1 MAFIINSKVVPPTK
15 GAIAK
20 TPAAKLPYEIP
31 ERYKNSF
38 YLANAALFDSTNWF
52 LHRAFE
58 VIFPSLKKKLK
69 EEKIYESLND
79 GQIQDR
85 IENIVHVLDQCNSI
99 IDVRFPIKRD
109 NGKYEVIRGFRA
121 HYGLASGYKSC
132 LGGLRLGAGITRDHM
147 KGLSVLSAYKN
158 ACLGINMAGAHGGI
172 KIDPTEYSENELK
185 SILENY
191 TVQLMNKGYCCERDL
206 LYPDMGCS
214 MKEMD
219 WMARTLTKYRGEEL
233 TVTVTGKSH
242 ELGGFEHYIKMLS
255 QASFQALSFVLN
267 NQQLMDKVELKTGLR
282 DKTFI
287 IQGLGKLGAPLAKLL
302 TENGAICVGVKDTD
316 AYIYDPK
323 GIDFQKLYEHKIKMG
338 TFKNFGTAK
347 EDTKNDVYTEA
358 CDILVFAAKQK
369 SLSCYIANNVK
380 AKVILEAAE
389 APVTPTAHQ
398 ILTGRNKIV
407 VPDLYACSGGTICSY
422 LEFLVGLQQ
431 TGRLSRDVLQLSSGI
446 YESILKNMCGRE
458 ILAAGGTTSHVDV
471 HVDAKT
477 LGDSLDC
484 ILTDV
489 GNEIVKLNEVHKLGT
504 DLRIP
509 AYMMGISNIFRAVHC
524 HENFI

>member
-15 GAIAK
+15 AAVAK
-20 TPAAKLPYEIP
+20 PQAAKLPYEIP

-58 VIFPSLKKKLK
+58 VIFPSLKKTLK
-69 EEKIYESLND
+69 YEKTCESLTD
-79 GQIQDR
+79 DQIHDR
-85 IENIVHVLDQCNSI
+85 LENLVQVLDQCNSI
-99 IDVRFPIKRD
+99 IDVRYPIKRD
-109 NGKYEVIRGFRA
+109 NGKYEIIRGFRA

-132 LGGLRLGAGITRDHM
+132 LGGLRLGSNITRDHM

-158 ACLGINMAGAHGGI
+158 ACLGISMAGAHGGI
-172 KIDPTEYSENELK
+172 KIDPTNYSPRELK

-191 TVQLMNKGYCCERDL
+191 TVQLMNKGYCCEGDIF
-206 LYPDMGCS
+206 YPDMGCS
-214 MKEMD
+214 IMEMD
-219 WMARTLTKYRGEEL
+219 WMARTLAKYRGDDMI
-233 TVTVTGKSH
+233 VTVSGKSY
-242 ELGGFEHYIKMLS
+242 EFGGFEHYIEMLS
-255 QASFQALSFVLN
+255 QASFQALNFVLN
-267 NQQLMDKVELKTGLR
+267 NQQLLDKVKLKKGLR

-302 TENGAICVGVKDTD
+302 TANGAICVGVKDTD

-323 GIDFQKLYEHKIKMG
+323 GIDFEKLYEHKLKMG

-380 AKVILEAAE
+380 AEVILEAAE
-389 APVTPTAHQ
+389 APITPTAHQ

-407 VPDLYACSGGTICSY
+407 IPDLYACSGGTICSY
-422 LEFLVGLQQ
+422 LEFLIGLQR
-431 TGRLSRDVLQLSSGI
+431 TGRLTKEVLSLSSGI
-446 YESILKNMCGRE
+446 YESILKNVCGRE
-458 ILAAGGTTSHVDV
+458 ILAAGGTASHVHVHVDV
-471 HVDAKT
+471 KT
-477 LGDSLDC
+477 LVDSLEC

-489 GNEIVKLNEVHKLGT
+489 GNEMVKLNELHKLGT

-509 AYMMGISNIFRAVHC
+509 AYMIGISNIFRAVHC
-524 HENFI
+524 HENFM